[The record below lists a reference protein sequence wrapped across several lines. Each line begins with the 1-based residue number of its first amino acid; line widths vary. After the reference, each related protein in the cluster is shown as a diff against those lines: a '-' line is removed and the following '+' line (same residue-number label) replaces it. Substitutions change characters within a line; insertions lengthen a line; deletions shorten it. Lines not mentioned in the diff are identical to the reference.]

1 MLGVGLGG
9 FRGVVR
15 RVMKMPLGGVRVVR
29 RGLVII
35 GFVMTCGFTMMTGG
49 VFVVIGCLGMML
61 CCLFGHRSSLR
72 FESGCSGYSA
82 PALVNRG

>member
-1 MLGVGLGG
+1 
-9 FRGVVR
+9 
-15 RVMKMPLGGVRVVR
+15 
-29 RGLVII
+29 
-35 GFVMTCGFTMMTGG
+35 MMTGG